1 MFFLEQ
7 LQHVIDKVKDN
18 ATRSTLQKAHTILV
32 AIDALSPI
40 NDMIEEWYQSRPAGP
55 LPAPSIDSYQKLQM
69 QMDMYRSELERL
81 GWLHCPETTPP
92 NFNGERGW
100 MHPFYCQRGHHH
112 ILYISNDV
120 NDIGYVDVTLYQ
132 DNEMKYH
139 ENTSV
144 GALMHWMDGAL
155 GENHADHD

>member
-18 ATRSTLQKAHTILV
+18 ATKSTLQKAHTILV

-144 GALMHWMDGAL
+144 GALMDWMDGAL
-155 GENHADHD
+155 GENHAEQ

>member
-18 ATRSTLQKAHTILV
+18 ATKSTLQKAHTILV
-32 AIDALSPI
+32 AIDAIEPI
-40 NDMIEEWYQSRPAGP
+40 HSLLADFMPSTDVPEEG
-55 LPAPSIDSYQKLQM
+55 SYLDTYNKLLAQM
-69 QMDMYRSELERL
+69 ADYRTELERL
-81 GWLHCPETTPP
+81 GWSYCPDTTPP

-100 MHPFYCQRGHHH
+100 MHPFYAQRGHRHV
-112 ILYISNDV
+112 LYISNDI
-120 NDIGYVDVTLYQ
+120 NDIAYLDVTIYL

-139 ENTSV
+139 ENKDV
-144 GALMHWMDGAL
+144 GALMDWMDGAT

>member
-18 ATRSTLQKAHTILV
+18 ATKATLQKAHTILV
-32 AIDALSPI
+32 AIDALHPI
-40 NDMIEEWYQSRPAGP
+40 NDMIEEWYSEQTPKTETPYAEQWR
-55 LPAPSIDSYQKLQM
+55 QLQQ
-69 QMDMYRSELERL
+69 QMDTYRNELERL

-120 NDIGYVDVTLYQ
+120 NDIAYLDVTLYL

-144 GALMHWMDGAL
+144 GGLMDWMDGAL
-155 GENHADHD
+155 GENRAEHD

>member
-32 AIDALSPI
+32 AIDSIQSMHSLLSDFMPPTG
-40 NDMIEEWYQSRPAGP
+40 DSFEEP
-55 LPAPSIDSYQKLQM
+55 LDSYQQLLHKIA
-69 QMDMYRSELERL
+69 DYNTELERL
-81 GWLHCPETTPP
+81 GWLHCPDTTPP

-100 MHPFYCQRGHHH
+100 MHPFYCQRGHRH
-112 ILYISNDV
+112 ILYVSNDV
-120 NDIGYVDVTLYQ
+120 NDIAYLDVTLYL

-144 GALMHWMDGAL
+144 GGLMDWMDGAL

>member
-32 AIDALSPI
+32 AIDSI
-40 NDMIEEWYQSRPAGP
+40 QSMHSLLADFMPPMGDSVTDP
-55 LPAPSIDSYQKLQM
+55 VVSSYQLLLQ
-69 QMDMYRSELERL
+69 QIADYHTELERL
-81 GWLHCPETTPP
+81 GWLYCPETTPP

-100 MHPFYCQRGHHH
+100 MHPFYCQRDHRH
-112 ILYISNDV
+112 ILYVSNDV
-120 NDIGYVDVTLYQ
+120 NDIAYLDVTLYL
-132 DNEMKYH
+132 DSEMKYH

-144 GALMHWMDGAL
+144 GALMDWMDGAL

>member
-18 ATRSTLQKAHTILV
+18 ATKSTLQKAHTILV

-139 ENTSV
+139 ENTGV
-144 GALMHWMDGAL
+144 GALMDWMDGAL